1 MSEKNIE
8 YLLENIGNIK
18 AKFDSVTQKTGE
30 RFNIFEILG
39 LSTSENRTHSAFLR
53 ALLDPNGLHGMGS
66 KFLTLFL
73 EVTKCENIIDIKSV
87 KVEIE
92 KHIKT
97 ISRDYEYGGRIDLV
111 ISDSKGNSVMIENK
125 IYAGDQEKQLYR
137 YYQYGKSNI
146 GKFKLLYLTL
156 YGENASTH
164 STTGINK
171 TLVEGELGDYIAISY
186 KVTILNWLKG
196 CIGLVEDKPIVKEA
210 INHYIFLIDKLTGDS
225 KQHIMENNIKETLLC
240 SLDNFKNAKIIAEN
254 YFRMKED
261 IRKLFWDTIEILL
274 EENNT
279 EWNTTWNE
287 YKIQFD
293 IEEDND
299 GFYFG
304 FKVTK
309 GNVKENDSPSVK
321 PLIDIVNKLEPYKF
335 NNNSNYIGWAFPF
348 KLRKFFNLSDE
359 EIYNLSKED
368 ERKIFVIE
376 LIEEGNKVWISF
388 LKELNYELNK

>member
-164 STTGINK
+164 STTGSI
-171 TLVEGELGDYIAISY
+171 TREELLGFLQSEGEDM
-186 KVTILNWLKG
+186 KV
-196 CIGLVEDKPIVKEA
+196 
-210 INHYIFLIDKLTGDS
+210 
-225 KQHIMENNIKETLLC
+225 
-240 SLDNFKNAKIIAEN
+240 
-254 YFRMKED
+254 
-261 IRKLFWDTIEILL
+261 
-274 EENNT
+274 
-279 EWNTTWNE
+279 
-287 YKIQFD
+287 
-293 IEEDND
+293 
-299 GFYFG
+299 
-304 FKVTK
+304 
-309 GNVKENDSPSVK
+309 
-321 PLIDIVNKLEPYKF
+321 
-335 NNNSNYIGWAFPF
+335 
-348 KLRKFFNLSDE
+348 
-359 EIYNLSKED
+359 
-368 ERKIFVIE
+368 
-376 LIEEGNKVWISF
+376 
-388 LKELNYELNK
+388 